1 MTVCLEDKKKGAPFY
16 RARLFA
22 SALGLYQPARPKPPA
37 ERVSTGGF
45 GAIREHS
52 QQAGQVHAARAG
64 GVGEVGSALA
74 LYVIGVGADQIGIVV
89 VFAGDD
95 VGPGHPVAGG
105 HPLDL
110 VQVLVQ

>member
-1 MTVCLEDKKKGAPFY
+1 MSTFTGAVHY

-22 SALGLYQPARPKPPA
+22 SALGLYQPAQPKPPA
-37 ERVSTGGF
+37 EHVSTGGF
-45 GAIREHS
+45 DEIREHS
-52 QQAGQVHAARAG
+52 RQAGQVHAARAG
-64 GVGEVGSALA
+64 GVGEVGSAQA

>member
-1 MTVCLEDKKKGAPFY
+1 MTVCLEGKKKDAPR

-22 SALGLYQPARPKPPA
+22 SALGLYQPAQPKPPV

-95 VGPGHPVAGG
+95 VGPGHPVAGSQ
-105 HPLDL
+105 PLDL
-110 VQVLVQ
+110 V